1 MRVPALQPQLVRAR
15 TTRAYDADGVRAMAI
30 WGDSHVYQHK
40 RSDFRNI
47 WRRFAGTA
55 ALAAIATSAAWATP
69 ENPYAGGSR
78 LPHETQTI
86 DRGAHETRRIL
97 KEFAQCNVKAH
108 RDDVRRYLLEDV
120 GEAEEAILRD
130 RAVDASCLDREVGDS
145 DLQFRL
151 TGVSLQGALAE
162 QMLSAEGLLSRPL
175 DVAAIA
181 PLRHPD
187 RTPEELKKLDAAARA
202 QTLALD
208 YVFRFGECVV
218 RANPAASAALLRS
231 EPDSAAE
238 NAAFGDLMPAFRS
251 CVELNRT
258 LTADKIEIRGA
269 VAYNY
274 YRLASAPRLPTPISA
289 TKAN

>member
-1 MRVPALQPQLVRAR
+1 MPMASERAVIL
-15 TTRAYDADGVRAMAI
+15 GE
-30 WGDSHVYQHK
+30 SHVYQHK
-40 RSDFRNI
+40 KSHFRSI
-47 WRRFAGTA
+47 RRSVAGGA
-55 ALAAIATSAAWATP
+55 AVAAIATSAASATP
-69 ENPYAGGSR
+69 ENPYGGGSR
-78 LPHETQTI
+78 LPHETQTV

-108 RDDVRRYLLEDV
+108 RDDVRRYLVEDV
-120 GEAEEAILRD
+120 GEAEEAVLRE

-181 PLRHPD
+181 PLHHPD
-187 RTPEELKKLDAAARA
+187 LNAEELKKLDATART
-202 QTLALD
+202 QTLAQE

-218 RANPAASAALLRS
+218 RANAAGSEALLRS
-231 EPDSAAE
+231 EPDSDAE
-238 NAAFGDLMPAFRS
+238 NAAFGELMPAFRS

-258 LTADKIEIRGA
+258 LTADKIEIRGTI
-269 VAYNY
+269 AYNY